1 MAIPEQQLTTWS
13 HQGAIV
19 TAQAAHTAVRNA
31 LAAANS
37 PIRSLD
43 YEVYLQGSYRSDTN
57 VRADSDVD
65 VVVQL
70 NATFGYDLARLPVD
84 QSQSFHASYPEPATY
99 LWNHFRADVLRALRL
114 SYGAPAITEGNRCLK
129 IPAAPGRVAADVL
142 PAIQYRKYE
151 YFHGT
156 SVQSFHEGV
165 KFYDRSGRMV
175 VNFPKAHYDNG
186 VEKNSQLR
194 TAGRYKP
201 AVRMFKNARSCAVE
215 RGYLAGGA
223 APSYFIDCLIWN
235 VPDDKFVASLQQ
247 TYCNVVNYLHDNPI
261 AGFLCRNGLGPLF
274 GTSPEQWTEAAAR
287 RFIAA
292 LVRLWNE
299 WS

>member
-19 TAQAAHTAVRNA
+19 AAQVAHTAVRNA

-37 PIRSLD
+37 PVHGMD
-43 YEVYLQGSYRSDTN
+43 YDVYLQGSYRSDTN

-70 NATFGYDLARLPVD
+70 NATFGYDLGRLPAD
-84 QSQSFHASYPEPATY
+84 QAQSFQASYPQIATY

-114 SYGAPAITEGNRCLK
+114 SYGAAAITEGNRCLK
-129 IPAAPGRVAADVL
+129 VPAAPGRVAADVL

-151 YFHGT
+151 YFLANA
-156 SVQSFHEGV
+156 QSFHEGV

-186 VEKNSQLR
+186 VAKNSLDR
-194 TAGRYKP
+194 TGGRFKQT
-201 AVRMFKNARSCAVE
+201 VRMFKNARTRAIE
-215 RGYLAGGA
+215 RGFLADGVA
-223 APSYFIDCLIWN
+223 SSYFVDCLIWN
-235 VPDDKFVASLQQ
+235 VPDNLFSASFQ
-247 TYCNVVNYLHDNPI
+247 TMYCDIVNHLHRAVL
-261 AGFLCRNGLGPLF
+261 AGYFCRNGIIPLF
-274 GTSPEQWTEAAAR
+274 GTSPEQWTETRAR
-287 RFIAA
+287 LSIAA
-292 LVRLWNE
+292 LARLWNE
-299 WS
+299 W